1 MAGRKNLFASLTI
14 VLHACV
20 LRMLRPLRKLGCEFQ
35 YPLLNAKLDKLGIK
49 IEFRVGRLPSQKVS
63 LLFKMGLLGAGLYFP
78 ALSALNRWLGSP
90 PGGRPSARAATQQ
103 RPCPNRSHL
112 CGNAGHRGSRRSD
125 RLSAEDVEVI
135 GAMTLPTQGR
145 LFMPGRL
152 RGCICSGHG
161 VHIIEVAGNRFH

>member
-49 IEFRVGRLPSQKVS
+49 IEFRVGRLPIQKVS

-103 RPCPNRSHL
+103 RPCRIVATY
-112 CGNAGHRGSRRSD
+112 AGMPDTVD
-125 RLSAEDVEVI
+125 RADLIAYLQRMSKSSA
-135 GAMTLPTQGR
+135 P
-145 LFMPGRL
+145 
-152 RGCICSGHG
+152 
-161 VHIIEVAGNRFH
+161 